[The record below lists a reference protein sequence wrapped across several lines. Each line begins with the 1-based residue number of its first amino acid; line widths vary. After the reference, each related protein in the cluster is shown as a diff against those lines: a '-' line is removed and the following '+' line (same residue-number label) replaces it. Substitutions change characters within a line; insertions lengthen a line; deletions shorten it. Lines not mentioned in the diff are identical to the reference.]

1 MGASF
6 SSTEGATTT
15 IAESGVETVRPLDRR
30 RGGKL
35 TGSVDYAPLPIMDM
49 SLGAVSDR
57 DLLRECKP
65 FLRAAY
71 EDREVTVAE
80 FEAARNRAE
89 KRLDA
94 ALGRGRDQHA
104 DDAYAD
110 QQDRVDAGQQYE
122 GTAELV
128 AAAP

>member
-1 MGASF
+1 MAEAKRDRTPWEEAWFKAIRTLSP
-6 SSTEGATTT
+6 ERTTGYGPF
-15 IAESGVETVRPLDRR
+15 IRKALEE
-30 RGGKL
+30 
-35 TGSVDYAPLPIMDM
+35 
-49 SLGAVSDR
+49 DR